1 MVIAVS
7 KTIVTSKVVQRMPK
21 LGPEPE
27 DAPWSHVN
35 YVPAG
40 ARWVIPKG
48 IWKGIGHTATKYF
61 KVSVYDRGTSS
72 WVDSYDVGYSST
84 ILISDGASVALKN
97 TDTSSRYQG
106 IIRIYPFKLP
116 DFEFSPLTGSGSNK
130 FCPSDSGYL
139 YMMVCLNSDCTP
151 TTSSLCGTSRCN
163 DTPIKEGVGIISHN
177 GEVGAQSAGGGGIS
191 YMKSNVPIF

>member
-1 MVIAVS
+1 MTIAVS
-7 KTIVTSKVVQRMPK
+7 KTIVTSKVIQRVPK
-21 LGPEPE
+21 LGPELE

-48 IWKGIGHTATKYF
+48 IWKGIGHTATAYF
-61 KVSVYDRGTSS
+61 KVSVYDRGTGA
-72 WVDSYDVGYSST
+72 WVDGYSVGYSST

-116 DFEFSPLTGSGSNK
+116 DFQFGPLTSTGSNK

-139 YMMVCLNSDCTP
+139 YMMVCTGSGCTP
-151 TTSSLCGTSRCN
+151 TTSAVCGTLNCK
-163 DTPIKEGVGIISHN
+163 DTPINEGVGIISHN
-177 GEVGAQSAGGGGIS
+177 GEVGAQSPGGGEIK
-191 YMKSNVPIF
+191 YMKSNIPIL